1 MPSYN
6 TFSDSATVLHQKGGL
21 STVKSRIVAL
31 LVCQR
36 VNEIGRPSPSY
47 FKKLGQKDSK
57 RDEKP
62 RRHLARTIGEV
73 GPPGLAVSVNATGA
87 VRIDGEVGAGE
98 DKPRGLGLTAG
109 QRQGMDACA
118 RLDIPE

>member
-47 FKKLGQKDSK
+47 VKNLGQKDSK

-73 GPPGLAVSVNATGA
+73 GPPGLAVAHDPA
-87 VRIDGEVGAGE
+87 RIMGIDDEVLPCQDE
-98 DKPRGLGLTAG
+98 PRGLV
-109 QRQGMDACA
+109 
-118 RLDIPE
+118 LDIAL

>member
-73 GPPGLAVSVNATGA
+73 GPPGLAVSENATGA

-98 DKPRGLGLTAG
+98 DKPRGLGLAG
-109 QRQGMDACA
+109 CQRLEVGP
-118 RLDIPE
+118 RTRIEVPE